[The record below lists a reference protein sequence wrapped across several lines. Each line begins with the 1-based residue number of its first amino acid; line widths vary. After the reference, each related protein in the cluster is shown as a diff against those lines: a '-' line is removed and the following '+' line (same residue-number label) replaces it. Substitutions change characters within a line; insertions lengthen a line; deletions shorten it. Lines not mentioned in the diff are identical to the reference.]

1 MSTAYLG
8 LDLHASTSTLG
19 VMTED
24 GTYQGHQQFPTAE
37 SELVPRVS
45 SIEARERRLA
55 VEASELSRWAARTLD
70 PYVDRVLVC
79 DARENFLISRDGRK
93 DDVSDAYNLCRLL
106 RLGELQEVY
115 QSADDHRAVFKA
127 TAQHYLDCRDRQVAL
142 KQKIKAV
149 FRRWGV
155 LDLEGQTIYSTD
167 GRKQYLDQIA
177 QPEIIRQLRRHY
189 RLLDEAAQ
197 AQAGAKKQMRRLGK
211 RYPEIEAFQEVPG
224 IGPIG
229 AHLFDAFI
237 QTPERFSTRQKLW
250 RYCQLSIRSQT
261 SDGNPLGHEELDPNG
276 RSELKQVSYRACIAA
291 LRQGDNAVATFFQ
304 QSLRRTGDRTHARL
318 NTQRKILAT
327 LRALWKTGSS
337 YRPEKFLG
345 SA

>member
-8 LDLHASTSTLG
+8 LDLHARNSTLG
-19 VMTED
+19 VMAAD
-24 GTYQGHQQFPTAE
+24 GTYQGHKQFPTAE

-45 SIEARERRLA
+45 SIEARKKRLA

-70 PYVDRVLVC
+70 PYVDQVLVC

-93 DDVSDAYNLCRLL
+93 NDVSDAYNLCRLL

-115 QSADDHRAVFKA
+115 QSAEDHRAVFKA

-155 LDLEGQTIYSTD
+155 LDLEGQTVYSKD
-167 GRKQYLDQIA
+167 GRKRYLDQIA
-177 QPEIIRQLRRHY
+177 QPEIIRQLRRQY
-189 RLLDEAAQ
+189 RLLDEAVE
-197 AQAGAKKQMRRLGK
+197 AQAGAKKQMLRLGE
-211 RYPEIEAFQEVPG
+211 RYPEIEVFQAVPG

-229 AHLFDAFI
+229 SHLFDAFI
-237 QTPERFSTRQKLW
+237 QTPDRFSTRQKLW

-261 SDGNPLGHEELDPNG
+261 SDGKPLGHEELDPNG
-276 RSELKQVSYRACIAA
+276 RSELKQVSYRACTAA
-291 LRQGDNAVATFFQ
+291 LRQGDNAVATFFE

-327 LRALWKTGSS
+327 LRSLWKTGSR